1 MLQSVT
7 NSSNRSPTS
16 HTCHQH
22 KLSPTSRCSL
32 VYSSCQQHHT
42 LSVDVDD
49 RLFLSPNC
57 QQADHVYFRFDKPKS
72 FEIDKSAS
80 TEDDDVFEEE
90 ESPSIP
96 LKDLFLL
103 QLHDEQNLLVFYS
116 NGRKA
121 ISKTSNGYIA
131 LFDNVSSIFRVG
143 FGSRPEIGRSYI

>member
-1 MLQSVT
+1 MRQT
-7 NSSNRSPTS
+7 RA
-16 HTCHQH
+16 
-22 KLSPTSRCSL
+22 
-32 VYSSCQQHHT
+32 YI
-42 LSVDVDD
+42 
-49 RLFLSPNC
+49 
-57 QQADHVYFRFDKPKS
+57 FRFDKPKS

-103 QLHDEQNLLVFYS
+103 QLPDEQNFLVFYS

-131 LFDNVSSIFRVG
+131 LFDNVSFRVIRTTSKCVQ
-143 FGSRPEIGRSYI
+143 FPNHGRYLAL